1 MNRISTNTVRKKKK
15 KEKKQRNRY
24 KSSIVLPLTKRVKL
38 IGIEKKV
45 NEYTI
50 SMFEIEEDEIDRVFF
65 R

>member
-1 MNRISTNTVRKKKK
+1 M
-15 KEKKQRNRY
+15 
-24 KSSIVLPLTKRVKL
+24 LPLTKRVKL

-65 R
+65 RIGYNNLIKYVLDTAGE